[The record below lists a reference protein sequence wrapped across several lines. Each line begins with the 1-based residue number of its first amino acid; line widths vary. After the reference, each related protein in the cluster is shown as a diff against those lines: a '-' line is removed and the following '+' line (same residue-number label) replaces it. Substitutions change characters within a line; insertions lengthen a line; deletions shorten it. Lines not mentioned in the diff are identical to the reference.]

1 MCLIKYIIIYFIF
14 CFYNLSANDSNFNPY
29 EALGVSRTASDK
41 DIRQAYKKLA
51 KQWHPDKNSQPNA
64 NDQFT
69 KINNAY
75 EILSDSKKRQNY
87 DQYGTTSED
96 NRQGYDPNHFHDPFN
111 AFREHFFHQTS
122 SKARKVIHAHE
133 FLNDILPNSFQ
144 KPYLIFGSTNF
155 CFHCRRPLE
164 IFRAMEQQLNDVGI
178 GTAEFNI
185 HEERLSNELGILNIP
200 SLCVI
205 SQGRVYHFNDQQI
218 SEASIKE
225 FVRKSIPIKRFIQTL
240 ETYDDLLEL
249 LETSNQTNRVHA
261 LLITK
266 QKIPTLKFVL
276 PCLKYSTRIQCAL
289 LPSTVLNTNSLP
301 SYFKQISK
309 VSDTILLFKEDINK
323 PDVIIKDN
331 DFTSNNIHDIFQ
343 SNQILHLPIITSAN
357 VFNLVCQINSM
368 KSCFLIIGNSNLFAQ
383 HQSSFLHL
391 SKQLFQ
397 KHKSHIAYIDSSSTK
412 QVEFN
417 RILSSYYQTNEKKL
431 LILAVRRWSDDTVEI
446 QNLKIEFNEKSF
458 NEFNTENILKL
469 LIDNRWQ
476 NTKKY
481 TLPSI
486 LNFDQRNEN
495 IFLKLI
501 DQFENVWNYW
511 IERNGILR
519 YLSGYLYTY
528 QFWFIT
534 IIILIYIYYS
544 REEPKINSKQSNK
557 IKQIHIHDFDESLLE
572 RYMKPGASN
581 VIILLLIADTPND
594 QCVEDFKQKIR
605 LIKDSRM
612 VFSILYRRQQSS
624 IWLNELSN
632 NIENKQSI
640 RFRSSTVLALYIRR
654 KFFVSYWPIDN
665 DDDNNNSNSNE
676 IVGESSSKLT
686 FSNWIDLLFDGNFRD
701 PNNITKWPIKFS

>member
-1 MCLIKYIIIYFIF
+1 M
-14 CFYNLSANDSNFNPY
+14 S
-29 EALGVSRTASDK
+29 
-41 DIRQAYKKLA
+41 
-51 KQWHPDKNSQPNA
+51 
-64 NDQFT
+64 
-69 KINNAY
+69 
-75 EILSDSKKRQNY
+75 
-87 DQYGTTSED
+87 
-96 NRQGYDPNHFHDPFN
+96 
-111 AFREHFFHQTS
+111 
-122 SKARKVIHAHE
+122 
-133 FLNDILPNSFQ
+133 
-144 KPYLIFGSTNF
+144 
-155 CFHCRRPLE
+155 
-164 IFRAMEQQLNDVGI
+164 
-178 GTAEFNI
+178 
-185 HEERLSNELGILNIP
+185 
-200 SLCVI
+200 
-205 SQGRVYHFNDQQI
+205 
-218 SEASIKE
+218 SIKE

-323 PDVIIKDN
+323 PDIIIKDN

-397 KHKSHIAYIDSSSTK
+397 KHKSHIAYLDLSSTK

-431 LILAVRRWSDDTVEI
+431 LIFAVRRWSDDTIEI

-486 LNFDQRNEN
+486 INFDQRNEN
-495 IFLKLI
+495 IFIKLI
-501 DQFENVWNYW
+501 DHFENIWNYW

-519 YLSGYLYTY
+519 YL
-528 QFWFIT
+528 
-534 IIILIYIYYS
+534 
-544 REEPKINSKQSNK
+544 
-557 IKQIHIHDFDESLLE
+557 QIHIHDFNESLLE

-581 VIILLLIADTPND
+581 IIILLLIADTPND

-605 LIKDSRM
+605 LIKEY
-612 VFSILYRRQQSS
+612 V
-624 IWLNELSN
+624 
-632 NIENKQSI
+632 
-640 RFRSSTVLALYIRR
+640 
-654 KFFVSYWPIDN
+654 
-665 DDDNNNSNSNE
+665 
-676 IVGESSSKLT
+676 
-686 FSNWIDLLFDGNFRD
+686 
-701 PNNITKWPIKFS
+701 